1 MNILAARKYQT
12 PRNGPLTLEQTETR
26 RLAYSIK
33 STASPSI
40 DFDTAAREMAALIT
54 GPCWLVPIPDST
66 GNTDANTRLAHHIA
80 RHVSLSAGGQTG
92 SVGEGRGEVAP
103 PFSISA
109 FQISAFP
116 HQHLCQVVKAIY
128 RTQPVQS
135 QCARHKLALGP
146 ISPEQHHLARNRK
159 VLTLRQT
166 YFVDNVTTS
175 GHTLEAARLALG
187 FGAGLVF
194 ADAAT
199 RRTQIQATLF

>member
-1 MNILAARKYQT
+1 MNILAPRKYAS

-26 RLAYSIK
+26 RLAYSLK
-33 STASPSI
+33 HTASPSI
-40 DFDTAAREMAALIT
+40 DFDTAAREMAAFIS

-66 GNTDANTRLAHHIA
+66 GNTDANARLASHIA
-80 RHVSLSAGGQTG
+80 RHCPGA
-92 SVGEGRGEVAP
+92 
-103 PFSISA
+103 
-109 FQISAFP
+109 
-116 HQHLCQVVKAIY
+116 QVVKAIY

-146 ISPEQHHLARNRK
+146 IPTDQHHLARTRK

-199 RRTQIQATLF
+199 RRTQIQATLL

>member
-12 PRNGPLTLEQTETR
+12 PRNGPLTFEQTETR

-80 RHVSLSAGGQTG
+80 RHVSANAAGIG
-92 SVGEGRGEVAP
+92 A
-103 PFSISA
+103 
-109 FQISAFP
+109 
-116 HQHLCQVVKAIY
+116 QVVKAIY

-135 QCARHKLALGP
+135 QCARHKLALGS
-146 ISPEQHHLARNRK
+146 IAPEQHHLARNRK

-199 RRTQIQATLF
+199 RRTQIQATLL

>member
-1 MNILAARKYQT
+1 MNILAARKYAT
-12 PRNGPLTLEQTETR
+12 PRNGPLTLEQAETR

-80 RHVSLSAGGQTG
+80 TYCPGAQL
-92 SVGEGRGEVAP
+92 
-103 PFSISA
+103 
-109 FQISAFP
+109 
-116 HQHLCQVVKAIY
+116 VKAIY

-146 ISPEQHHLARNRK
+146 IAPEQHHLARNRK

-199 RRTQIQATLF
+199 RRTQMQATLF

>member
-26 RLAYSIK
+26 RLAYAIK
-33 STASPSI
+33 TTASPSI

-54 GPCWLVPIPDST
+54 GPCWLVPIPDSN
-66 GNTDANTRLAHHIA
+66 GNTDANTRLA
-80 RHVSLSAGGQTG
+80 SM
-92 SVGEGRGEVAP
+92 VAMYCP
-103 PFSISA
+103 GA
-109 FQISAFP
+109 Q
-116 HQHLCQVVKAIY
+116 LVKAIY

-146 ISPEQHHLARNRK
+146 IAPEQHHLARNRK

-199 RRTQIQATLF
+199 RRTQMQATLF

>member
-1 MNILAARKYQT
+1 MNILAARKYHT

-80 RHVSLSAGGQTG
+80 NHCPGAQ
-92 SVGEGRGEVAP
+92 VA
-103 PFSISA
+103 
-109 FQISAFP
+109 
-116 HQHLCQVVKAIY
+116 KAIY

-146 ISPEQHHLARNRK
+146 IAPEQHHLARNRK

-199 RRTQIQATLF
+199 RRTQMQATLF

>member
-33 STASPSI
+33 STASPSL

-80 RHVSLSAGGQTG
+80 NHCTG
-92 SVGEGRGEVAP
+92 A
-103 PFSISA
+103 
-109 FQISAFP
+109 
-116 HQHLCQVVKAIY
+116 QVVKAIY

-146 ISPEQHHLARNRK
+146 IAPEQHHLARNRK

-199 RRTQIQATLF
+199 RRTQMQGGRL